1 MEIESVLPPLPVDPD
16 TSILANEV
24 VLENIRND
32 RQERPILI
40 SDSTPIKVSKKRK
53 LADQQK
59 VENDEDE
66 EHIDWASSDEE
77 EDLQKEVASFERNQ
91 VSCVCH

>member
-1 MEIESVLPPLPVDPD
+1 MLGNNQMEIESVLPPLPVDPD

-59 VENDEDE
+59 VENDEE
-66 EHIDWASSDEE
+66 SLEKSKFKLNFRVFIKNL
-77 EDLQKEVASFERNQ
+77 LQ
-91 VSCVCH
+91 

>member
-59 VENDEDE
+59 VENDEE
-66 EHIDWASSDEE
+66 SLEKSKFKLNFRVFIKNL
-77 EDLQKEVASFERNQ
+77 LQ
-91 VSCVCH
+91 